1 MVNFADFKSFLCDS
15 GFFRRIK
22 NPFVIAALL
31 CAFLIY
37 SGIFS
42 VREKDP
48 FSSPFEKESI
58 VLLKGKISSNP
69 SISSSGKFYSCS
81 FAAEEVS
88 ALLGKS
94 FCTATALGNTKLFVP
109 SEILEAQYPGRLYSI
124 SLSDSVF
131 ETGERVLCT
140 VSYSEKLGGFFVEKA
155 EYLGYEKNF
164 GGKLNHL
171 RALCRLE
178 FKNLMYSW
186 NGCGGLVLSL
196 LSGSREYLE
205 GGLADF
211 FRDAGLSHVLALSG
225 MHLSFFA
232 GLSGGLTK
240 RLFGR
245 KFLALGKILG
255 IVFFV
260 FFAGL
265 SPSLFRALLC
275 SLLMLLCSVVFCMSA
290 DFFIVLC
297 ISFLIHCAVQPNDI
311 FSSAFMLS
319 YGALAG
325 ILLFSDFFNLI
336 LIPFI
341 PEKISSSLSASL
353 SAQTSTFPLSAFLF
367 GEVMPIGILSSVVIS
382 PLVSFFLTLALFAI
396 ILSLLFPFLANFFGI
411 ILNLLYKC
419 IVGIVK
425 VFALVP
431 PLDFS
436 FLEKI

>member
-1 MVNFADFKSFLCDS
+1 MVNFADLKSFLCDI

-22 NPFVIAALL
+22 NPFVITAFF

-42 VREKDP
+42 VRERDP
-48 FSSPFEKESI
+48 FSSPFENENI

-81 FAAEEVS
+81 FSAAECS
-88 ALLGKS
+88 AFLGKS
-94 FCTATALGNTKLFVP
+94 FCSSSALGKTKLFVP
-109 SEILEAQYPGRLYSI
+109 SEIIEAQYPGRLYS
-124 SLSDSVF
+124 LSSFDAIF
-131 ETGERVLCT
+131 ESGEEVLCD
-140 VSYSEKLGGFFVEKA
+140 VSYSKKLDGFFVEKA

-164 GGKLNHL
+164 FGKLRHL

-178 FKNLMYSW
+178 FKRLMYSW
-186 NGCGGLVLSL
+186 NGSGGLVLSL

-205 GGLADF
+205 GALASY
-211 FRDAGLSHVLALSG
+211 FRDAGLSHILALSG

-232 GLSGGLTK
+232 GLSGGFTK
-240 RLFGR
+240 RLFGK
-245 KFLALGKILG
+245 KFLELGKILG
-255 IVFFV
+255 IV

-275 SLLMLLCSVVFCMSA
+275 SSLMMLCSAVFCMNA

-297 ISFLIHCAVQPNDI
+297 ISFLVHCVVLPDDI

-325 ILLFSDFFNLI
+325 ILIFSDLFNLF
-336 LIPFI
+336 LMPFF
-341 PEKISSSLSASL
+341 PEKISSSLSA
-353 SAQTSTFPLSAFLF
+353 FLF
-367 GEVMPIGILSSVVIS
+367 GKVMPIGILSSVIVS
-382 PLVSFFLTLALFAI
+382 PLISFFLTLSLFAI
-396 ILSLLFPFLANFFGI
+396 ILSLLFPFFSNFFGI

-425 VFALVP
+425 IFALVP